1 VGTLGGGETS
11 GWTAELESRGIVQV
25 PQRRRRLLV
34 RLALVCLLFANSLW
48 SFVDDLRFDSF
59 GGTDFF
65 RGLSVIGFLVV
76 VGFTLWQFVTGRP
89 VLTVDRNG
97 ISLGRHQRR
106 SRLQWNEIGKI
117 ADPAGIP
124 GLRSVQILPLNVWA
138 AGFAV
143 SQDNVKDLDAFAV
156 WLRHCRESMTTG
168 RAFDE

>member
-1 VGTLGGGETS
+1 MGTLGGGEAS
-11 GWTAELESRGIVQV
+11 GWTAEFESRGVMRF

-48 SFVDDLRFDSF
+48 SFVDDLRLNSF

-65 RGLSVIGFLVV
+65 RGLTVIFFLAAA
-76 VGFTLWQFVTGRP
+76 GLTLWQLVTGRP
-89 VLTVDRNG
+89 VLTVDRSG

-124 GLRSVQILPLNVWA
+124 GLRSVQVLPLNVWA
-138 AGFAV
+138 PGFALG
-143 SQDNVKDLDAFAV
+143 QDNVKDLDAFAV
-156 WLRHCRESMTTG
+156 WLRQCRESMTTG
-168 RAFDE
+168 RALDE

>member
-1 VGTLGGGETS
+1 VGTLGGGEAS
-11 GWTAELESRGIVQV
+11 GWTAELESSGTVQF

-34 RLALVCLLFANSLW
+34 RLALICLVFANSLW
-48 SFVDDLRFDSF
+48 SFIADLGLNSF

-65 RGLSVIGFLVV
+65 RGLSAILFLAVA
-76 VGFTLWQFVTGRP
+76 GFTLWQLMTGRP

-106 SRLQWNEIGKI
+106 SRLQWNEIAQI

-124 GLRSVQILPLNVWA
+124 GLRSVQILPVNVWA
-138 AGFAV
+138 AGFAFG
-143 SQDNVKDLDAFAV
+143 QDNVRDLDAFAV
-156 WLRHCRESMTTG
+156 WLRQSRESMTNG

>member
-1 VGTLGGGETS
+1 LGTLGGGEAS
-11 GWTAELESRGIVQV
+11 GWTAELESTGVVRF

-48 SFVDDLRFDSF
+48 SFVDDWRLNSF

-65 RGLSVIGFLVV
+65 RGLTVIFFVAAAGL
-76 VGFTLWQFVTGRP
+76 TLWQLVTGRP
-89 VLTVDRNG
+89 VLTADRNG
-97 ISLGRHQRR
+97 ISLGRHQRP

-117 ADPAGIP
+117 ADPGIP

-143 SQDNVKDLDAFAV
+143 GQDNVKDLDAFAV
-156 WLRHCRESMTTG
+156 WLRQCRESMTTG
-168 RAFDE
+168 RALDE

>member
-1 VGTLGGGETS
+1 
-11 GWTAELESRGIVQV
+11 
-25 PQRRRRLLV
+25 LLV
-34 RLALVCLLFANSLW
+34 RLALICLVFANSLW
-48 SFVDDLRFDSF
+48 SFMDDLRLNSF

-65 RGLSVIGFLVV
+65 RGLTVIFFLAAA
-76 VGFTLWQFVTGRP
+76 GLTLWQLVTGRP

-106 SRLQWNEIGKI
+106 SRLQWNEIAKI
-117 ADPAGIP
+117 ADPTGIP
-124 GLRSVQILPLNVWA
+124 RLRSVQILPLNVWA
-138 AGFAV
+138 TGFAV

>member
-1 VGTLGGGETS
+1 ML
-11 GWTAELESRGIVQV
+11 LF

-48 SFVDDLRFDSF
+48 SFMDDLRLNSF

-65 RGLSVIGFLVV
+65 RGLNVIFFLAAA
-76 VGFTLWQFVTGRP
+76 GFTLWQLVTGRP

-106 SRLQWNEIGKI
+106 SRLQWNEIGNI

-124 GLRSVQILPLNVWA
+124 VLRSVQILPLNVWG
-138 AGFAV
+138 AGFAFG
-143 SQDNVKDLDAFAV
+143 QDNVKDLDAFAA
-156 WLRHCRESMTTG
+156 WLRRSRESMTTG
-168 RAFDE
+168 RALDE

>member
-1 VGTLGGGETS
+1 VGTLGGGEAS
-11 GWTAELESRGIVQV
+11 GWTAELESSGIVQL

-34 RLALVCLLFANSLW
+34 RLALVCLLFANSLR
-48 SFVDDLRFDSF
+48 SFVADLRLNSF

-65 RGLSVIGFLVV
+65 RGLSAIVLLVV
-76 VGFTLWQFVTGRP
+76 VGFTLWQLVTGRP

-106 SRLQWNEIGKI
+106 SRLHWNEIGKI
-117 ADPAGIP
+117 ADPAGPP

-138 AGFAV
+138 AGFAFG
-143 SQDNVKDLDAFAV
+143 QDNVKDLNAFAG
-156 WLRHCRESMTTG
+156 WLRQSRESMTNG